1 MTTTADE
8 KIKGRPKRKFRVV
21 DGQHRVKPIERVLEE
36 YDATPLVGLRTLVHN
51 AAIERVD
58 ENGEETIELPL
69 LRELLASAAVKR
81 CIMPLRLRGSEV
93 KAMRRILKLT
103 LAELAKK
110 LDERTATET
119 VSRWESEAQPMGGY
133 VEKLFRLIICEELTK
148 QAPGV
153 DYNASKIAQIK
164 LRDPWKTTPD
174 YKGPYIELWLIK
186 IREQSGSVIEAWDAK
201 AA

>member
-8 KIKGRPKRKFRVV
+8 MIKGRPKRKFRVV

-51 AAIERVD
+51 AAIERA
-58 ENGEETIELPL
+58 L

-110 LDERTATET
+110 LDER
-119 VSRWESEAQPMGGY
+119 
-133 VEKLFRLIICEELTK
+133 
-148 QAPGV
+148 
-153 DYNASKIAQIK
+153 
-164 LRDPWKTTPD
+164 
-174 YKGPYIELWLIK
+174 
-186 IREQSGSVIEAWDAK
+186 
-201 AA
+201 